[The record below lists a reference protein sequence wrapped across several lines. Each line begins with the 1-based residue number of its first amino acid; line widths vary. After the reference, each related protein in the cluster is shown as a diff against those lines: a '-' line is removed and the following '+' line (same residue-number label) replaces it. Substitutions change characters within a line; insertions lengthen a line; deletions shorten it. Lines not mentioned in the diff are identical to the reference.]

1 MVRDLRPA
9 ASMANPRKP
18 PQERRAGQPVRRT
31 GRRSPDNSRDERRRR
46 FSLGY
51 FVVAILALIAVQYF
65 IGQKGTEQLPYSE
78 LKQRIAAGQVLE
90 ARLGTQI
97 VEAVPID
104 SIREGSGIERWTAV
118 RVEDDTLLPL
128 LEEQGVEVTG
138 TMQGWFTQALGWLI
152 PLGLI
157 LLFWLWILRRMNPT
171 QGVLT
176 VGKSRAR
183 IVGEEGTG
191 VRFSD
196 VAGADEAKQETV
208 EIVEF
213 LQTPEKF
220 VKLGAKIP
228 KGVLLV
234 GPPGTGK
241 TLLARAVAGEAGVTF
256 FQMSGAEFVE
266 MFVGVGAARVRDLFA
281 QAKAQAPCIIFIDEL
296 DALGKA
302 RGAGGM
308 MGSNDEREQTLNQLL
323 VEMDGFDPHIGV
335 IIMAATNRPEI
346 LDSALLRPGRFD
358 RQILVDRPDVKG
370 RFEILVIHADGITLE
385 PNVDLQA
392 IARRTPGF
400 VGADLANLLN
410 ESALLAARRDKPS
423 VGMRE
428 IDDAIDRIVAG
439 LEKKNRLINEKERR
453 IVAYHEAGHAIVAE
467 RVPTADPVHKI
478 SIIPRGVAALGYTQQ
493 LPTEDRYLLTKQELM
508 DRVAVLLGGRV
519 AEEIV
524 FNEIST
530 GAGNDLERLTDLA
543 RRMVTE
549 YGMSRE
555 LGPINYA
562 GARRPHFLSTG
573 EGGGEGRSYSEATA
587 RLIDQELRGIVDGTY
602 ERVRGILTADS
613 EILEILAQ
621 RLLEREVI
629 DEAELREIMG
639 LPPRKRE
646 PSESRVVETPP
657 LGTDETLLA

>member
-1 MVRDLRPA
+1 MATPPEPGPIRRSGEDRRRESRDRRRHA
-9 ASMANPRKP
+9 AG
-18 PQERRAGQPVRRT
+18 PQLEKRRT
-31 GRRSPDNSRDERRRR
+31 R
-46 FSLGY
+46 FTLFY
-51 FVVAILALIAVQYF
+51 VVFVVLLVLLLQ
-65 IGQKGTEQLPYSE
+65 QWMRQDTEHVRYSE
-78 LKQRIAAGQVLE
+78 LKARIEAGEVASVTIAEQV
-90 ARLGTQI
+90 
-97 VEAVPID
+97 VEATATDTV
-104 SIREGSGIERWTAV
+104 REATGISGWQAV
-118 RVEDDTLLPL
+118 RVDDDALIPMLEERGIPYEGRTSGWLGQALFWLLPL
-128 LEEQGVEVTG
+128 G
-138 TMQGWFTQALGWLI
+138 I
-152 PLGLI
+152 I

-171 QGVLT
+171 QGVMT

-191 VRFSD
+191 VSFED
-196 VAGADEAKQETV
+196 VAGVDEAKQETV

-213 LQTPEKF
+213 LRQPEKF
-220 VKLGAKIP
+220 ASLGAKIP

-241 TLLARAVAGEAGVTF
+241 TLLARAVAGEAAVTF

-302 RGAGGM
+302 RGSNPM
-308 MGSNDEREQTLNQLL
+308 MGGNDEREQTLNQLL

-346 LDSALLRPGRFD
+346 LDPALLRPGRFD

-370 RFEILVIHADGITLE
+370 RLEILRIHAEEISLSDDVELE
-385 PNVDLQA
+385 R

-410 ESALLAARRDKPS
+410 EAALLAARRDRSDVSMKE
-423 VGMRE
+423 VE
-428 IDDAIDRIVAG
+428 DAIDRIVAG
-439 LEKKNRLINEKERR
+439 LEKKNRLINDRERT

-467 RVPTADPVHKI
+467 RVETADPVHKI

-524 FNEIST
+524 FDEIST
-530 GAGNDLERLTDLA
+530 GAGNDLERVTDLA

-562 GARRPHFLSTG
+562 GPRRAQFLPG
-573 EGGGEGRSYSEATA
+573 AEGPESRGYSEETA
-587 RLIDQELRGIVDGTY
+587 RDIDREVRGIVQGTY
-602 ERVRGILTADS
+602 ERVRNILREDR
-613 EILEILAQ
+613 EVLEVLAQ
-621 RLLEREVI
+621 RLLEREVV

-639 LPPRKRE
+639 LPPRVKQPE
-646 PSESRVVETPP
+646 EQRVVEPPPASDLGEETRIQETP
-657 LGTDETLLA
+657 GE